1 MESEQLFNYKGKS
14 IFIKKKGKQFQIGIG
29 NPNMIIWLEKAL
41 YSNFKI
47 ANSSGIEYARIFIDR
62 LIVNEKKEFL

>member
-1 MESEQLFNYKGKS
+1 
-14 IFIKKKGKQFQIGIG
+14 
-29 NPNMIIWLEKAL
+29 MIIWLEKAL